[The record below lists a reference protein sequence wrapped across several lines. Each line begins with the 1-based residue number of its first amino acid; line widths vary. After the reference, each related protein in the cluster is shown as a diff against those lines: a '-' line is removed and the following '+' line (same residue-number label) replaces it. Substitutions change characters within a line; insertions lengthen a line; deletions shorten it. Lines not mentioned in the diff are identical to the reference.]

1 MQYYP
6 MITKSESYRSYLWNG
21 RDSGPHWHSEL
32 EVLTCLEGSI
42 TVCVE
47 NRLYPMTPGQVL
59 IIPGNEAHYFIA
71 DGSKYLLMIQKFGY
85 SLLGSDYTRIQNSCL
100 YFRLLEGPDSITG
113 ILQKLMVCLRTDGGI
128 TQENEWKMRAYVTLM
143 AYSLRNVPST
153 YRPSENQINRTR
165 RLAGIYP
172 ALDYVEE
179 HYRDHITLDDAAKLT
194 GYAKTYFCKHFK
206 RVTGVSF
213 HQYLNRYRIS
223 VACLLLEDP
232 GLSVANIAEMTGF
245 SSAKL
250 FCRIFKETTN
260 MTTSQYQRLSPEEK
274 TRNWM
279 S

>member
-128 TQENEWKMRAYVTLM
+128 TQENEWKMRAYVTLL

>member
-1 MQYYP
+1 MRYEP
-6 MITKSESYRSYLWNG
+6 MITKADPYRAYIWIG
-21 RDSGPHWHSEL
+21 KDFGPHWHGEM
-32 EVLTCLEGSI
+32 EVLSCIEGS
-42 TVCVE
+42 VQVRVE
-47 NRLYPMTPGQVL
+47 NRQYPLTAGHTLV
-59 IIPGNEAHYFIA
+59 IPGNEAHSFIKEN
-71 DGSKYLLMIQKFGY
+71 DHSQIVVLKFGY
-85 SLLGSDYTRIQNSCL
+85 SLLGSDFTRIQSSGL
-100 YFRLLEGPDSITG
+100 FFSTASGPEQLSAPLTAIID
-113 ILQKLMVCLRTDGGI
+113 CLRTDHSL
-128 TQENEWKMRAYVTLM
+128 TTENEWKLRGYITLLAYG
-143 AYSLRNVPST
+143 LRNTAST

-172 ALDYVEE
+172 ALDYVKE
-179 HYRDHITLDDAAKLT
+179 HYREHITLDDAANLT

-223 VACLLLEDP
+223 VACMLLEDP
-232 GLSVANIAEMTGF
+232 SLSVASIAEQTGF

-274 TRNWM
+274 AVDWI

>member
-1 MQYYP
+1 MRYEP
-6 MITKSESYRSYLWNG
+6 MITKSESYRSYLWKG
-21 RDSGPHWHSEL
+21 HDFGPHWHSEV
-32 EVLTCLEGSI
+32 EVLTCLEGS
-42 TVCVE
+42 TLVRVE
-47 NRLYPMTPGQVL
+47 NRQYPLTPGQVL
-59 IIPGNEAHYFIA
+59 IIPGNEAHQFIS
-71 DGSKYLLMIQKFGY
+71 DGSKYRLMIQKFGY
-85 SLLGSDYTRIQNSCL
+85 SLLGSDFTRIQSSCL
-100 YFRLLEGPDSITG
+100 YFRLLDGPEALTG
-113 ILQKLMVCLRTDGGI
+113 MLQKLMNCLLADGSI
-128 TQENEWKMRAYVTLM
+128 TQDNEWKMRAYVTLL
-143 AYSLRNVPST
+143 AYGLRSVPST

-179 HYRDHITLDDAAKLT
+179 HFREHITLDDAAKLT

-206 RVTGVSF
+206 RVTGISF

-232 GLSVANIAEMTGF
+232 GLSVATIAEMTGF

-274 TRNWM
+274 KRNWM

>member
-71 DGSKYLLMIQKFGY
+71 NGSKYLLMIQKFGY
-85 SLLGSDYTRIQNSCL
+85 SLLGSNYTQIQNSCL
-100 YFRLLEGPDSITG
+100 YFRLLEGPEALTE
-113 ILQKLMVCLRTDGGI
+113 ILQKLINCLHTDGGI
-128 TQENEWKMRAYVTLM
+128 TQENEWKMRAYVTLL
-143 AYSLRNVPST
+143 AYALRNVPNT
-153 YRPSENQINRTR
+153 YRPSENQVNRTR

-172 ALDYVEE
+172 AIDYVEE

-274 TRNWM
+274 KHSWM